1 MKAILLVLG
10 AVVGLALLGLWWG
23 YAIHVLWAWFVVPL
37 GVVPIKLAH
46 AYGLSVLF
54 GLFLN
59 TRGLEIGK
67 EKSSDDWAT
76 SVTVGVLMP
85 AFALFLGWIAV
96 GFM

>member
-10 AVVGLALLGLWWG
+10 TIVGLALLGVWWG

-37 GVVPIKLAH
+37 GVPALGVAQ

-59 TRGLEIGK
+59 TRGLAIGK
-67 EKSSDDWAT
+67 EKSNDEWAT
-76 SVTVGVLMP
+76 SVTVSVLMP
-85 AFALFLGWIAV
+85 AIALLFGWIAV

>member
-1 MKAILLVLG
+1 MKTVILVLG
-10 AVVGLALLGLWWG
+10 VIVGLALLGIWWG

-37 GVVPIKLAH
+37 GVTPIKIAH

-59 TRGLEIGK
+59 TRGLELGK
-67 EKSSDDWAT
+67 EKSNDAYAVSAII
-76 SVTVGVLMP
+76 SILLPVI
-85 AFALFLGWIAV
+85 ALLLGWIAL

>member
-1 MKAILLVLG
+1 MKVILLVLG
-10 AVVGLALLGLWWG
+10 VIVGLALLGIWWG

-37 GVVPIKLAH
+37 GVVPIKLTH

-67 EKSSDDWAT
+67 EKNSDDWAT
-76 SVTVGVLMP
+76 SVTIGIIMP
-85 AFALFLGWIAV
+85 AIALIFGWIAV

>member
-1 MKAILLVLG
+1 MKAILLIIG
-10 AVVGLALLGLWWG
+10 AVVGLALLGIWWG

-37 GVVPIKLAH
+37 GVSPISIAQ

-67 EKSSDDWAT
+67 EKTSDEWAT
-76 SVTVGVLMP
+76 SVTIGVLMP
-85 AFALFLGWIAV
+85 AIALLFGWIAV

>member
-10 AVVGLALLGLWWG
+10 VIVGLALLGIWWG

-37 GVVPIKLAH
+37 GIVPIKLAH

-59 TRGLEIGK
+59 TRGLDVGK
-67 EKSSDDWAT
+67 KNSSDDWAT
-76 SVTVGVLMP
+76 SVTISILMP
-85 AFALFLGWIAV
+85 AIALLFGWIAV
-96 GFM
+96 GFI

>member
-1 MKAILLVLG
+1 MKVILLVLG
-10 AVVGLALLGLWWG
+10 VIVGLALLGIWWG

-76 SVTVGVLMP
+76 SVTIGIIMP
-85 AFALFLGWIAV
+85 AIGLLFGYIAL